1 MTKRVF
7 TGFIIVLFFALTPAF
22 LFSVEVDWVS
32 GNVTYSHLKG
42 EWKDLDIGMNLAAG
56 DIIKTGMGSEVS
68 LREVDF
74 EIYIQE
80 NSTFT
85 ISEKYEDGDRKSSFM
100 LFFGRM
106 KFKLA
111 RSGKKE
117 PEIQTQTISLTIR
130 GTEFEVGSGYD
141 GSTLVLMSEGSVTVK
156 GDKSELVLMQ
166 GEGTEVPFGEEP
178 TEKFEVITKVID
190 WDKWF
195 NTSQESIKGNE
206 IVFLNKILVRFQA
219 IDAKIKDFERIR
231 AVSLKEKEV
240 LLKKRDESKEKG
252 NMDEASGYSKKAGE
266 VSKKAFHSIVN
277 IRFLALSSIGLFDM
291 AENIYKGV
299 EKPSGEQKDIFEKI
313 DVIYK
318 DIEDKYIRAG
328 DRERIEQKAK
338 KKKGCLKPY

>member
-7 TGFIIVLFFALTPAF
+7 TGFIIVLFLGLAPAF

-42 EWKDLDIGMNLAAG
+42 EWKDLDTGMNLSAG

-111 RSGKKE
+111 RSGSKE
-117 PEIQTQTISLTIR
+117 PEIRTQTVSLTIR
-130 GTEFEVGSGYD
+130 GTEFEVGAGYD
-141 GSTLVLMSEGSVTVK
+141 GSTLVLMDEGSVAVK
-156 GDKSELVLMQ
+156 GDKSELVLIK

-178 TEKFEVITKVID
+178 TEKFEVITKVIN

-195 NTSQESIKGNE
+195 STSQESIKGNE
-206 IVFLNKILVRFQA
+206 TVFLKKILARFQE
-219 IDAKIKDFERIR
+219 IDAGIKDYERIR
-231 AVSLKEKEV
+231 AESLKEKEV
-240 LLKKRDESKEKG
+240 FLKKRDEFKEKD
-252 NMDEASGYSKKAGE
+252 NMDEASAYSKKAGE

-299 EKPSGEQKDIFEKI
+299 ETPSGEQKDIFEKI
-313 DVIYK
+313 YVIYK
-318 DIEDKYIRAG
+318 DIEDKYIREG
-328 DRERIEQKAK
+328 DRERVEQKAQK
-338 KKKGCLKPY
+338 KRGCLKPY